1 MDIRSVSAS
10 SSADSVI
17 EQEIQKYLDQ
27 IEQLANNP
35 ENLDEIKAL
44 EAKIQTLI
52 DEVTSPSDKAALNDD
67 LKTLRDFISFY
78 ETDWESEENPIDT
91 KRDLRLID
99 TLIDGEFHEVTS
111 GQVTPQHTIYNEL
124 SIIQTMVDDLKN
136 CDAGIDKTRIADELK
151 RIGLIKKQILAQ
163 LPSLKDPTLAAQLK
177 DLLTDPNH
185 GLPFYL
191 SDVDYF
197 TIDGL
202 INQMKD
208 YLDPGSVPTPPVPTP
223 EPMPNP
229 GTTVEDKIKYDLYEI
244 QQLANSSGSYAEI
257 QNLIT
262 DICLLTSQVTNP
274 GEKAAL
280 TSYITNLEQIVQN
293 FGNIQPTISKGNALL
308 IEQMIEGQFDC
319 ILTDPNPRM
328 PGPILLEL
336 AMMQT
341 LVTEMKACGDDP
353 ARLAALQ
360 KMFNQ
365 YSAEVYVQSNQLEPD
380 IAQDIQEKLT
390 DPNDGIPYFMGTGQ
404 LDVLAGFVHQIQAEV
419 AVAKLNS

>member
-1 MDIRSVSAS
+1 MDIRSVGSS
-10 SSADSVI
+10 SSADSII
-17 EQEIQKYLDQ
+17 EKEIQQYLDQ

-35 ENLDEIKAL
+35 ENLDEIKSL

-52 DEVTSPSDKAALNDD
+52 DQISDPQEKAN
-67 LKTLRDFISFY
+67 LKANLATLKEFTTFY
-78 ETDWESEENPIDT
+78 ETDWDSENNPIDT
-91 KRDLRLID
+91 KRDLRLFD
-99 TLIDGEFHEVTS
+99 TLINGEFA
-111 GQVTPQHTIYNEL
+111 QVLSHDTNPKDTIYNEL
-124 SIIQTMVDDLKN
+124 SLMQAMVDDLKN

-163 LPSLKDPTLAAQLK
+163 LPSLNDPKLAAQLK

-229 GTTVEDKIKYDLYEI
+229 GTTPEEKIKYDLYEI

-257 QNLIT
+257 QNLIN
-262 DICLLTSQVTNP
+262 DIRLLTAQVTNP
-274 GEKAAL
+274 NEKAAL
-280 TSYITNLEQIVQN
+280 TSYLSNLEQIVQN
-293 FGNIQPTISKGNALL
+293 FGNIQPNISKGNALL

-365 YSAEVYVQSNQLEPD
+365 YSAEVYAQSNQLEPD

-419 AVAKLNS
+419 AVAELNQ